1 MACAATTP
9 ITKTRI
15 ISGTPVTVASAPV
28 GNPAQNTQ
36 NDAPKE
42 ELKGTPVLACDV
54 WEHAYYLNYQ
64 NRRPDYLAA
73 WWNVVNWDEAAKRFA
88 DATK

>member
-42 ELKGTPVLACDV
+42 ELKGTPVDCLDFPLDGY
-54 WEHAYYLNYQ
+54 EDRKSTRLNSSH
-64 NRRPDYLAA
+64 
-73 WWNVVNWDEAAKRFA
+73 
-88 DATK
+88 T